1 MTISYPLE
9 LPQVERNGVIITFAS
24 VKLSAINNVALTSSV
39 WTFKT
44 FTQAHKGQMW
54 KMDLSLPVMEREHAM
69 PWVAWLIALKGKRGT
84 FLCGDPS
91 YKEPLGYATGTPVV
105 SGNQTAGSETITVTG
120 WSANTSNILK
130 ASDYIQIGTHLYMV
144 LEDVVSNASGTTEIP
159 IFPMLRENVSNGMQV
174 ITENPKGLFR
184 LATDTNAINV
194 NVAHHYSISF
204 SALEAF

>member
-1 MTISYPLE
+1 MRITYPLE
-9 LPQVERNGVIITFAS
+9 LPQVERNGVIITFSS

-39 WTFKT
+39 WTYKT

-54 KMDLSLPVMEREHAM
+54 KMELSLPVMEREHAM
-69 PWVAWLIALKGKRGT
+69 PWIAWLVALKGKRGT

-91 YKEPLGYATGTPVV
+91 YTEPLGRATGNPVINGDQ
-105 SGNQTAGSETITVTG
+105 SAGSETVSVTG
-120 WSANTSNILK
+120 WSASTTNILK
-130 ASDYIQIGTHLYMV
+130 ASDYIQIGTHLYMC
-144 LEDVVSNASGTTEIP
+144 LEDVDSNSSGTAEIP
-159 IFPMLRENVSNGMQV
+159 IFPMLRENLTSGTAV